1 MKATIS
7 LFGKVDYFL
16 LIPVLII
23 SFFSLATLSSF
34 EANNIFF
41 YKQIIWII
49 IGIPLFIFI
58 SKIDF
63 SFLKNTKAVIVF
75 YGLANTLLAST
86 LIFGSSIKGSKA
98 WLDFGFFSL
107 QPVDFVKLSLIILLA
122 KYFSKRHVEIKYIKH
137 IIVSFF
143 YTALPVG
150 ITLLQPDFGSAM
162 VMLLIWFVMVAMSG
176 LSKKHFFTMCVM
188 GIITVAILWVS
199 VFKPYQKERVLTFL
213 DPLRDI
219 RGSGYNVFQSEI
231 AIGSGGLLGKGV
243 GYGTQSRLNF
253 LPEYRTDF
261 IFAAYAEEWG
271 LIGSII
277 FCALILTI
285 LLRILY
291 ISLNQNDN
299 FLSLIG
305 VGVFAWIF
313 VHSTVNIGMNMG
325 VMPVTGIPLP
335 FMSYGGS
342 HYISG
347 CIALGIVA
355 SFNFNKFNLRKSYKN
370 EFLGLE

>member
-1 MKATIS
+1 MNNFLNTFKK
-7 LFGKVDYFL
+7 LDYIL

-34 EANNIFF
+34 DSNNTFF
-41 YKQIIWII
+41 YKQIVWII
-49 IGIPLFIFI
+49 IGITCFLFI

-63 SFLKNTKAVIVF
+63 SFLKNTKSVVIF
-75 YGLANTLLAST
+75 YCITNLLLGSTLL
-86 LIFGSSIKGSKA
+86 FGSAIKGSKA

-107 QPVDFVKLSLIILLA
+107 QPVDFVKLALIILLA
-122 KYFSKRHVEIKYIKH
+122 KYFSKRHVEIKYARH
-137 IIVSFF
+137 IIVSFL

-162 VMLLIWFVMVAMSG
+162 VMLLIWFVMVAISG
-176 LSKKHFFTMCVM
+176 LSKKHFGAMCVM
-188 GIITVAILWVS
+188 SVITICILWVS

-271 LIGSII
+271 LVGSII
-277 FCALILTI
+277 LCALILTI

-291 ISLNQNDN
+291 ISQNQNDS
-299 FLSLIG
+299 FLSLIAI
-305 VGVFAWIF
+305 GVFAWIF
-313 VHSTVNIGMNMG
+313 VHSTINIGMNMG

-342 HYISG
+342 HFISG
-347 CIALGIVA
+347 CISLGIVA
-355 SFNFNKFNLRKSYKN
+355 SFNFNKFNIRKSYKN

>member
-1 MKATIS
+1 MKSTKS
-7 LFGKVDYFL
+7 LFSKVDYFL

-41 YKQIIWII
+41 YKQVIWII

-86 LIFGSSIKGSKA
+86 LVFGSAIKGSKA

-122 KYFSKRHVEIKYIKH
+122 KYFSKRHVEIKYVKH

-271 LIGSII
+271 LVGSVIL
-277 FCALILTI
+277 CALMLTI

-313 VHSTVNIGMNMG
+313 VHSTINIGMNMG

-335 FMSYGGS
+335 FMSSGGS

>member
-1 MKATIS
+1 MLSSFNFFKKI
-7 LFGKVDYFL
+7 DYFL
-16 LIPVLII
+16 LVPVIII
-23 SFFSLATLSSF
+23 SFFSLATLSNF
-34 EANNIFF
+34 DANNSFF
-41 YKQIIWII
+41 NKQLIWVFL
-49 IGIPLFIFI
+49 GIFIFMII

-63 SFLKNTKAVIVF
+63 SFLKNTKSVLIF
-75 YGLANTLLAST
+75 YIIANSLLAST
-86 LIFGSSIKGSKA
+86 LLFGSTIKGSKA
-98 WLDFGFFSL
+98 WLDLGFFSL

-122 KYFSKRHVEIKYIKH
+122 KYFSKRHIEIKYIRH
-137 IIVSFF
+137 IIVSFL
-143 YTALPVG
+143 YTALPVS

-162 VMLLIWFVMVAMSG
+162 VMLLVWFIMVSMSG
-176 LSKKHFFTMCVM
+176 LSKKHFFSMCVI
-188 GIITVAILWVS
+188 GIITFAMLWVS
-199 VFKPYQKERVLTFL
+199 VFKDYQKERILTFL

-243 GYGTQSRLNF
+243 GFGTQSRLNF
-253 LPEYRTDF
+253 LPEHETDF
-261 IFAAYAEEWG
+261 IFAAFSEEWG
-271 LIGSII
+271 FVGSII
-277 FCALILTI
+277 LCSLILFI

-291 ISLNQNDN
+291 ISMNQNDN

-305 VGVFAWIF
+305 IGVFAWVF
-313 VHSTVNIGMNMG
+313 VHSTINIGMNMG

-342 HYISG
+342 HFISG
-347 CIALGIVA
+347 CISLGIVA

>member
-1 MKATIS
+1 MSSFLNIFK
-7 LFGKVDYFL
+7 KVDYFL
-16 LIPVLII
+16 LIPVLMIA
-23 SFFSLATLSSF
+23 FFSLATLSSF
-34 EANNIFF
+34 DSNNIFF
-41 YKQIIWII
+41 YKQIIWIA
-49 IGIPLFIFI
+49 IGTILFLVI

-63 SFLKNTKAVIVF
+63 SFLKNTKSVVIF
-75 YGLANTLLAST
+75 YSVTNVLLAST
-86 LIFGSSIKGSKA
+86 LVFGSAIKGSKA

-122 KYFSKRHVEIKYIKH
+122 KYFSKRHVEIKYVRH

-143 YTALPVG
+143 YTAIPVA

-162 VMLLIWFVMVAMSG
+162 VMLLIWFIMVSMSG
-176 LSKKHFFTMCVM
+176 LSKKHFGAMCVM
-188 GIITVAILWVS
+188 GIITLAILWTS
-199 VFKPYQKERVLTFL
+199 VFKDYQKERVLTFL

-261 IFAAYAEEWG
+261 IFAAFAEEWG
-271 LIGSII
+271 LVGSII
-277 FCALILTI
+277 LCLLILTI
-285 LLRILY
+285 LLRVLF
-291 ISLNQNDN
+291 ISMSQNDN

-305 VGVFAWIF
+305 TGVFAWIF
-313 VHSTVNIGMNMG
+313 VHSTINIGMNMG

-342 HYISG
+342 HFISG
-347 CIALGIVA
+347 CISLGIVA
-355 SFNFNKFNLRKSYKN
+355 SFNFNQFNIRKSYKN

>member
-1 MKATIS
+1 MSSFLSIFKKI
-7 LFGKVDYFL
+7 DYFL
-16 LIPVLII
+16 FLPLIII

-34 EANNIFF
+34 DANNTFF
-41 YKQIIWII
+41 YKQILWVI
-49 IGIPLFIFI
+49 IGCTLFVII
-58 SKIDF
+58 SRIDF
-63 SFLKNTKAVIVF
+63 SFLKNTKSVIIF
-75 YGLANTLLAST
+75 YLITNTLLVST
-86 LIFGSSIKGSKA
+86 LIFGSAIKGSKA
-98 WLDFGFFSL
+98 WLDFGAFSL

-122 KYFSKRHVEIKYIKH
+122 KYFSKRHVEIKYIRH

-143 YTALPVG
+143 YTALPVA

-162 VMLLIWFVMVAMSG
+162 VMLLIWFIMVSMSG
-176 LSKKHFFTMCVM
+176 LSKKHFFTMCLM
-188 GIITVAILWVS
+188 GIVTVAILWVS
-199 VFKPYQKERVLTFL
+199 VFKDYQKERVLTFL

-271 LIGSII
+271 LVGAMIL
-277 FCALILTI
+277 CLLILSI

-291 ISLNQNDN
+291 LSTSQNDN
-299 FLSLIG
+299 FLALIG

-313 VHSTVNIGMNMG
+313 VHSTINIGMNMG

-335 FMSYGGS
+335 FMSSGGS